1 MDRTSLVAALSLTA
15 LVIVT
20 PAAAQNAGK
29 PDLAKAKQTAETVCA
44 ACHGADGNS
53 AVPVNPNLAG
63 QGAEYI
69 SRQLQHFKSG
79 LRVNPVMQG
88 MVAPLSDADM
98 TALGIYFSQQ
108 KPKPSTAKDA
118 KLVEAAQ
125 KIYRAGDA
133 ATGLPA
139 CSACHSP
146 TGAGIPRNYPR
157 LSGQH
162 ADYTY
167 AQLKAFKSG
176 ERGNDAGGKDAQGK
190 IMAGIAARMNDTQM
204 KALSDYVSGLR

>member
-1 MDRTSLVAALSLTA
+1 MT
-15 LVIVT
+15 
-20 PAAAQNAGK
+20 N
-29 PDLAKAKQTAETVCA
+29 
-44 ACHGADGNS
+44 ADGNS
-53 AVPVNPNLAG
+53 AVPVNPSLAG

-79 LRVNPVMQG
+79 IRVNPVMQG
-88 MVAPLSDADM
+88 MAAPLSDADM
-98 TALGIYFSQQ
+98 TALGIYFAQQ
-108 KPKPSTAKDA
+108 KPKNLTAKDA
-118 KLVEAAQ
+118 KLVETAQ

-146 TGAGIPRNYPR
+146 TGAGIPKLYPR

-167 AQLKAFKSG
+167 AQLKAFKAG
-176 ERGNDAGGKDAQGK
+176 ERGNDQAGKDQQGK
-190 IMAGIAARMNDTQM
+190 IMATIAAQMSDTQM
-204 KALSDYVSGLR
+204 KALADYAAGLR

>member
-15 LVIVT
+15 LVIASS
-20 PAAAQNAGK
+20 AAAQTAVK
-29 PDLAKAKQTAETVCA
+29 PDLAKAKQTAETICA

-53 AVPVNPNLAG
+53 AVPVNPSLAG

-79 LRVNPVMQG
+79 IRVNPVMQG
-88 MVAPLSDADM
+88 MTAPLSDADM
-98 TALGIYFSQQ
+98 TALGIYFAQQ
-108 KPKPSTAKDA
+108 KPKNLTAKDA
-118 KLVEAAQ
+118 MLVETAQ

-176 ERGNDAGGKDAQGK
+176 ERGNDAAGKDAQGK
-190 IMAGIAARMNDTQM
+190 IMAGIAARMSDTQM